1 MRTRHAVPLRV
12 PQPRPSSFIVQPSPV
27 LSRRA
32 GLLLALPVAAILAA
46 YVLWPSVDT
55 ISLGFNEANLE
66 RLFGGWRS
74 AGVRALV
81 NSVGISLGTVALGGI
96 LGTCLAWAFFRFD
109 FPLKRTLQISA
120 ALPLA
125 LPPLVGVMAFMFL
138 YGESGMLPRGLQ
150 ALFGLEAV
158 PFAFDG
164 RAAVLIVHVY
174 AFYVFFYLFVSAALA
189 DLDRSLL
196 DASADLGAS
205 GWATFRRV
213 LLPLLRPALVGASLL
228 VFMLSMASFTA
239 PLLFAGDE
247 PFMTTQIYQF
257 KTNGFLDRS
266 ATVAVVLTSICF
278 IFLLLMEVRP
288 NRGRLGTTS
297 KGAGRAAAPISS
309 GWARMVAGS
318 LAVLFLL
325 FVFLPIATVVLLS
338 FVQEGSWT
346 TQILPDQYT
355 MANYGALF
363 SQSDVFDPI
372 RNSLWMATLST
383 AANLIFGIAAAF
395 VIVKSHVPGRGLLR
409 VLALLPFAIPGTVIA
424 LNMIVTFDEASVL
437 SGGAVLV
444 GTIWLVPLAYFVR
457 HIPLVV
463 RAAQAALENYDD
475 RLSEASSDLGA
486 GAWTTFRRVVLPVI
500 LPGVMAGALLT
511 FVTALGEF
519 VSSIMLYVYGNRPI
533 SVEIFAQ
540 LRLYDFGAAAAYGVL
555 LMALVIAAAA
565 LTRRLGARTAL
576 A

>member
-1 MRTRHAVPLRV
+1 M
-12 PQPRPSSFIVQPSPV
+12 

-32 GLLLALPVAAILAA
+32 GFFFALPVAIILAA
-46 YVLWPSVDT
+46 YVLWPSLDT
-55 ISLGFNEANLE
+55 FVLGINEANLD
-66 RLFGGWRS
+66 RFFGGWRS
-74 AGVRALV
+74 SGIRALM
-81 NSVGISLGTVALGGI
+81 NSVGISLGTVALGGF
-96 LGTCLAWAFFRFD
+96 LGTSLAWAFFRFD
-109 FPLKRTLQISA
+109 FPLKRTLQVSA

-125 LPPLVGVMAFMFL
+125 LPPLVGVLAFLFL

-150 ALFGLEAV
+150 AVFGLEAV
-158 PFAFDG
+158 PFAFEG

-174 AFYVFFYLFVSAALA
+174 AFYVYFYLFVSAALT
-189 DLDRSLL
+189 DIDRSLL

-205 GWATFRRV
+205 GWGTFRRV

-228 VFMLSMASFTA
+228 VFMLSMAIFTA

-247 PFMTTQIYQF
+247 PFLTTQIYQF

-278 IFLLLMEVRP
+278 VFLLLLELRP
-288 NRGRLGTTS
+288 NRSRLGTTS
-297 KGAGRAAAPISS
+297 KGAGRSAAPIAG
-309 GWARMVAGS
+309 GWARAVAGS
-318 LAVLFLL
+318 LAALFLL
-325 FVFLPIATVVLLS
+325 FLFLPIATVVLLS

-355 MANYGALF
+355 LTNYAALI
-363 SQSDVFDPI
+363 SQSDVFEPI
-372 RNSLWMATLST
+372 RNSLWMASLST
-383 AANLIFGIAAAF
+383 GANLIFGVVAAF

-424 LNMIVTFDEASVL
+424 LNLIVTFDEASAL
-437 SGGAVLV
+437 SGGAILV

-463 RAAQAALENYDD
+463 RAAQAALEGYDD

-486 GAWTTFRRVVLPVI
+486 SGWTTFRRVVLPVI

-533 SVEIFAQ
+533 SVELFAQ

-555 LMALVIAAAA
+555 LMVLVIGAVA
-565 LTRRLGARTAL
+565 LTRRLGARA
-576 A
+576 AFA